1 MAETDVLVLRP
12 GPSARR
18 LVFKI
23 AAVISI
29 VLVAAGINAG
39 IKGGGRAALIT
50 GPGLALLLCGMSAV
64 YLRRSRI
71 IVTPTGISARG
82 MTFHRRRDRALA
94 ASVLRATVVL
104 QGTVSETIVI
114 SDAGGYPLLTIN
126 GAPYETADLDRL
138 VSHLGLPTSSPDGP
152 VTFAQLGRQQ
162 PGSVGWA
169 GRHPIAFA
177 LLCALGFAVAA
188 LVFAIVFTALTN

>member
-29 VLVAAGINAG
+29 VLVAAGIHAG
-39 IKGGGRAALIT
+39 IKGGGRAAVIL
-50 GPGLALLLCGMSAV
+50 GAGLALLLCGTSAV

-71 IVTPTGISARG
+71 IVTPTEISARG

-104 QGTVSETIVI
+104 QGAVSETIVI
-114 SDAGGYPLLTIN
+114 SDAGGYALLTIN

-138 VSHLGLPTSSPDGP
+138 ISHLGLPTSGPDGP
-152 VTFAQLGRQQ
+152 VTFAQLGRQR

-169 GRHPIAFA
+169 GRHPIAFT
-177 LLCALGFAVAA
+177 LLCAVGFAVAA
-188 LVFAIVFTALTN
+188 LVFAVVSTALTN